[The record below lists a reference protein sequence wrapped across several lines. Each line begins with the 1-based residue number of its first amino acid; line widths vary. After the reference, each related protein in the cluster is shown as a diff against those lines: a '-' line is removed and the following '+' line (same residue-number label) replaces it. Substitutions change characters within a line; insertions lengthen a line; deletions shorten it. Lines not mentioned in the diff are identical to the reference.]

1 MMNQTPDNAACE
13 KIILADSLGVRLYYC
28 PNCEVVE
35 LELGSISIRL
45 SPSSIQSIAN
55 IMMKASLRLDA
66 VYQHPR
72 QARTTQVER
81 REEPDL
87 NEMQRTVTPQLVH

>member
-1 MMNQTPDNAACE
+1 MNQSPDNAACE
-13 KIILADSLGVRLYYC
+13 KIILADSLGVRLCYC

-66 VYQHPR
+66 VYQHSMPT
-72 QARTTQVER
+72 RTSQPEL
-81 REEPDL
+81 REDADL
-87 NEMQRTVTPQLVH
+87 NEAPRSVTPRLIH

>member
-1 MMNQTPDNAACE
+1 MNQTPDNAACE

-55 IMMKASLRLDA
+55 IMMKASLRLDT
-66 VYQHPR
+66 VYQHPMPD
-72 QARTTQVER
+72 RTTLNER
-81 REEPDL
+81 KEEADL
-87 NEMQRTVTPQLVH
+87 NEVPRMATPQLVH

>member
-1 MMNQTPDNAACE
+1 MNQTPDNAACE

-55 IMMKASLRLDA
+55 IMMKASLRLDT
-66 VYQHPR
+66 VYQHTMP
-72 QARTTQVER
+72 ARAAQTER
-81 REEPDL
+81 RDEADMSEAQ
-87 NEMQRTVTPQLVH
+87 QRIVTPQLVH

>member
-1 MMNQTPDNAACE
+1 MNQSPDNAACE
-13 KIILADSLGVRLYYC
+13 KIILADSLGVRLCYC

-55 IMMKASLRLDA
+55 IMMKASLRLDT
-66 VYQHPR
+66 VYQHTMP
-72 QARTTQVER
+72 ARSAPAKH
-81 REEPDL
+81 REETEL
-87 NEMQRTVTPQLVH
+87 SEAQQRITTPRLVH

>member
-1 MMNQTPDNAACE
+1 MNQTPDNPTCE

-55 IMMKASLRLDA
+55 IMMKASLRLDT
-66 VYQHPR
+66 VYQHPMPVGAS
-72 QARTTQVER
+72 QADR
-81 REEPDL
+81 RDEADMTEAQ
-87 NEMQRTVTPQLVH
+87 QRMVTPQLVH

>member
-1 MMNQTPDNAACE
+1 MNQSPDNAACE

-45 SPSSIQSIAN
+45 SPNSIQSIAN
-55 IMMKASLRLDA
+55 IMMKASLRLDT
-66 VYQHPR
+66 VYQHTMPT
-72 QARTTQVER
+72 RTSQPER
-81 REEPDL
+81 REDADL
-87 NEMQRTVTPQLVH
+87 NEAPRNVTPRLIH

>member
-1 MMNQTPDNAACE
+1 MNQTPDNAACE

-55 IMMKASLRLDA
+55 IMMKASLRLDT

-72 QARTTQVER
+72 TAQVER
-81 REEPDL
+81 REDTEM
-87 NEMQRTVTPQLVH
+87 NEVRIATPQLVH

>member
-1 MMNQTPDNAACE
+1 MNQTTDNAACE

-55 IMMKASLRLDA
+55 IMMKASLRLDT
-66 VYQHPR
+66 VYQHTMP
-72 QARTTQVER
+72 ARTSPIEH
-81 REEPDL
+81 REEPELSDAQ
-87 NEMQRTVTPQLVH
+87 QRITTSRLVH

>member
-1 MMNQTPDNAACE
+1 MNQTPDNAACE
-13 KIILADSLGVRLYYC
+13 KIILADGLGVRLYYC

-55 IMMKASLRLDA
+55 IMMKASLRLDT
-66 VYQHPR
+66 VYQHPMPVR
-72 QARTTQVER
+72 TSQAEH
-81 REEPDL
+81 REDADMSEAPP
-87 NEMQRTVTPQLVH
+87 RIGTPQLVH

>member
-1 MMNQTPDNAACE
+1 MNQTPDNPTCE

-55 IMMKASLRLDA
+55 IMMKASLRLDT
-66 VYQHPR
+66 VYQHPMPAEAS
-72 QARTTQVER
+72 QADR
-81 REEPDL
+81 RDEADMTEAQ
-87 NEMQRTVTPQLVH
+87 QRMVTPQLVH

>member
-1 MMNQTPDNAACE
+1 MNQPLNNAACE
-13 KIILADSLGVRLYYC
+13 KIILADGLGVRLFYC

-55 IMMKASLRLDA
+55 IMMKASLRLDT
-66 VYQHPR
+66 VYQHPMPAR
-72 QARTTQVER
+72 PSQAER
-81 REEPDL
+81 RDDADMS
-87 NEMQRTVTPQLVH
+87 EMSPRNVTPRLVH

>member
-1 MMNQTPDNAACE
+1 MNQSPDNAACE
-13 KIILADSLGVRLYYC
+13 KIILADSLGVRLCYC

-66 VYQHPR
+66 VYQHTMPT
-72 QARTTQVER
+72 RTSQPER
-81 REEPDL
+81 REDADL
-87 NEMQRTVTPQLVH
+87 NEAPRSVTPRLIH

>member
-1 MMNQTPDNAACE
+1 MNPTSDNATCE

-55 IMMKASLRLDA
+55 IMMKASLRLDT
-66 VYQHPR
+66 VYQHPMPAR
-72 QARTTQVER
+72 PVQAER
-81 REEPDL
+81 RDEVDISEAQ
-87 NEMQRTVTPQLVH
+87 QRVVKPQLVH

>member
-1 MMNQTPDNAACE
+1 MNQTPDNAACE

-55 IMMKASLRLDA
+55 IMMKASLRLDT
-66 VYQHPR
+66 VYQHSMPTRINQAERSDDADMSEAPQRIATPR
-72 QARTTQVER
+72 
-81 REEPDL
+81 
-87 NEMQRTVTPQLVH
+87 LVH

>member
-1 MMNQTPDNAACE
+1 MNKTPDNTACE
-13 KIILADSLGVRLYYC
+13 KIILADGMGVRLNYC

-55 IMMKASLRLDA
+55 IMMKASLRLDT
-66 VYQHPR
+66 VYQHPMPAR
-72 QARTTQVER
+72 PSQADR
-81 REEPDL
+81 REDA
-87 NEMQRTVTPQLVH
+87 EMSETSPRNVTPRLVH